1 MTSPTKVL
9 SYQKWKP
16 ASIIP
21 GFGLTFGIFM
31 SYMWI
36 LILLPIAVI
45 FFRTFSL
52 SLGEYL
58 DVINSPTVRHAIWLS
73 LWTSLLAA
81 SVNVVFGLLIAWV
94 LVRYNFP
101 GRRLIDACIDLPF
114 ALPTAVAGIAFATL
128 YSPIG
133 WLGSLLNNIGITVI
147 NTSTGIVIALIF
159 IGIPFVVRTIQPAL
173 ADFEKDV
180 EEAAASLGA
189 TRLQTFIKVILPAI
203 LPSILTGFALA
214 FGRAIG
220 EYGSVIFIAGNL
232 PLKTQIAPLMIVI
245 QLEGNATN
253 KYANAAAIGATMLVI
268 AFVILLAIN
277 LLQAYNRKRFGNG

>member
-1 MTSPTKVL
+1 MALTTAKPNS
-9 SYQKWKP
+9 WKTP
-16 ASIIP
+16 SIIP

-31 SYMWI
+31 TYMWI

-52 SLGEYL
+52 SFSEYI
-58 DVINSPTVRHAIWLS
+58 DIIKTPTVSHAIWLS
-73 LWTSLLAA
+73 LWTSMLAA
-81 SVNVVFGLLIAWV
+81 LINVFFGLLIAWV

-101 GRRLIDACIDLPF
+101 GRRLVDACIDLPF

-133 WLGSLLNNIGITVI
+133 WLGSLLNNLGISII

-159 IGIPFVVRTIQPAL
+159 IGIPFVVRTIQPAI
-173 ADFEKDV
+173 AEFEKDV

-189 TRLQTFIKVILPAI
+189 SRIQTFIKVILPAL
-203 LPSILTGFALA
+203 LPSIMTGFALA

-232 PLKTQIAPLMIVI
+232 PRETQIAPLMIVI
-245 QLEGNATN
+245 QLEGNAAN

-268 AFVILLAIN
+268 AFIILLAIN
-277 LLQAYNRKRFGNG
+277 LLQAYNRRRFGNG

>member
-1 MTSPTKVL
+1 MASTTAKPNS
-9 SYQKWKP
+9 WKTP
-16 ASIIP
+16 SIIP

-31 SYMWI
+31 TYMWI

-52 SLGEYL
+52 SFSEYI
-58 DVINSPTVRHAIWLS
+58 DIIKTPTVSHAIWLS
-73 LWTSLLAA
+73 LWTSMLAA
-81 SVNVVFGLLIAWV
+81 LINIFFGLLIAWV

-101 GRRLIDACIDLPF
+101 GRRLVDACIDLPF

-128 YSPIG
+128 YSPVG
-133 WLGSLLNNIGITVI
+133 WLGSLLNNLGISII

-159 IGIPFVVRTIQPAL
+159 IGIPFVVRTIQPAI
-173 ADFEKDV
+173 AEFEKDV

-189 TRLQTFIKVILPAI
+189 NRIQTFIKVILPAL
-203 LPSILTGFALA
+203 LPSIMTGFALA

-232 PLKTQIAPLMIVI
+232 PRETQIAPLMIVI
-245 QLEGNATN
+245 QLEGNAAN

-268 AFVILLAIN
+268 AFIILLAIN
-277 LLQAYNRKRFGNG
+277 LLQAYNRRRFGNG

>member
-1 MTSPTKVL
+1 MASTTAKPNS
-9 SYQKWKP
+9 WKTP
-16 ASIIP
+16 SIIP

-31 SYMWI
+31 TYMWI

-52 SLGEYL
+52 SFSEYI
-58 DVINSPTVRHAIWLS
+58 DIIKTPTVSHAIWLS
-73 LWTSLLAA
+73 LWTSMLAA
-81 SVNVVFGLLIAWV
+81 LINVFFGLLIAWV

-101 GRRLIDACIDLPF
+101 GRRLVDACIDLPF

-133 WLGSLLNNIGITVI
+133 WLGSLLNNLGISII

-159 IGIPFVVRTIQPAL
+159 IGIPFVVRTIQPAI
-173 ADFEKDV
+173 AEFEKDV

-189 TRLQTFIKVILPAI
+189 SRIQTFIKVILPAL
-203 LPSILTGFALA
+203 LPSIMTGFALA

-232 PLKTQIAPLMIVI
+232 PRETQIAPLMIVI
-245 QLEGNATN
+245 QLEGNAAN

-268 AFVILLAIN
+268 AFIILLAIN
-277 LLQAYNRKRFGNG
+277 LLQAYNRRRFGNG

>member
-1 MTSPTKVL
+1 MASTTAKPNS
-9 SYQKWKP
+9 WKTP
-16 ASIIP
+16 SIIP

-31 SYMWI
+31 TYMWI

-52 SLGEYL
+52 SFSEYI
-58 DVINSPTVRHAIWLS
+58 DIIKTPTVSHAIWLS
-73 LWTSLLAA
+73 LWTSMLAA
-81 SVNVVFGLLIAWV
+81 LINVFFGLLIAWV

-101 GRRLIDACIDLPF
+101 GRRLVDACIDLPF

-133 WLGSLLNNIGITVI
+133 WLGSLLNKLGISII

-159 IGIPFVVRTIQPAL
+159 IGIPFVVRTIQPAI
-173 ADFEKDV
+173 AEFEKDV

-189 TRLQTFIKVILPAI
+189 NRIQTFIKVILPAL
-203 LPSILTGFALA
+203 LPSIMTGFALA

-232 PLKTQIAPLMIVI
+232 PRETQIAPLMIVI
-245 QLEGNATN
+245 QLEGNAAN

-268 AFVILLAIN
+268 AFIILLAIN
-277 LLQAYNRKRFGNG
+277 LLQAYNRRRFGNG

>member
-1 MTSPTKVL
+1 MASTTAKPNS
-9 SYQKWKP
+9 WKTP
-16 ASIIP
+16 SIIP

-31 SYMWI
+31 TYMWI

-52 SLGEYL
+52 SFSEYI
-58 DVINSPTVRHAIWLS
+58 DIIKTPTVSHAIWLS
-73 LWTSLLAA
+73 LWTSMLAA
-81 SVNVVFGLLIAWV
+81 LINVVFGLLIAWV

-101 GRRLIDACIDLPF
+101 GRRLVDACIDLPF

-133 WLGSLLNNIGITVI
+133 WLGSLLNKLGISII

-159 IGIPFVVRTIQPAL
+159 IGIPFVVRTIQPAI
-173 ADFEKDV
+173 AEFEKDV

-189 TRLQTFIKVILPAI
+189 NRLQTFIKVILPAL
-203 LPSILTGFALA
+203 LPSIMTGFALA

-232 PLKTQIAPLMIVI
+232 PRETQIAPLMIVI
-245 QLEGNATN
+245 QLEGNAAN

-268 AFVILLAIN
+268 AFIILLAIN
-277 LLQAYNRKRFGNG
+277 LLQAYNRRRFGNG